1 MSKTLVQSLGKKIPH
16 QNETLGDEMEIV
28 QGEKWRIQIF
38 PTVKIEF
45 FFKWV
50 LASFWNVSIWNILE
64 YLLFG
69 NIKAYGTTFQ
79 ISTLKK
85 SGTGFVCICLYSGE
99 RDLQLSLDSLR

>member
-45 FFKWV
+45 FF
-50 LASFWNVSIWNILE
+50 
-64 YLLFG
+64 
-69 NIKAYGTTFQ
+69 
-79 ISTLKK
+79 
-85 SGTGFVCICLYSGE
+85 
-99 RDLQLSLDSLR
+99 